1 MEKCLRSP
9 IHIHGVH
16 RGKLN
21 ITYFGTFNIVLITFL
36 NYFTTKIR
44 NVPAYLRGISEIRHA
59 NRMNKIVWLEKTFL
73 GWNNKEME
81 RVKNAVRMRFVRGI
95 RDVQL
100 SV

>member
-1 MEKCLRSP
+1 
-9 IHIHGVH
+9 
-16 RGKLN
+16 
-21 ITYFGTFNIVLITFL
+21 
-36 NYFTTKIR
+36 
-44 NVPAYLRGISEIRHA
+44 
-59 NRMNKIVWLEKTFL
+59 MNKIVWLEKTFL